1 MVVGS
6 SCLYSPALGKLR
18 RQDPEFR
25 DRFGY
30 SEIETSLDYTRL
42 RLRTT
47 ERKKEANTTTCENPG
62 SKSLEVLRDQ
72 QWWAEPR
79 ESSVSRLCPIAQ
91 SPVRGP

>member
-1 MVVGS
+1 M
-6 SCLYSPALGKLR
+6 PIFP
-18 RQDPEFR
+18 DPEFG

-30 SEIETSLDYTRL
+30 SERETSLDCTRL

-47 ERKKEANTTTCENPG
+47 ERKKKEATTTTCENPG

-79 ESSVSRLCPIAQ
+79 ESSFSRLRPTAQ
-91 SPVRGP
+91 SPVRGR